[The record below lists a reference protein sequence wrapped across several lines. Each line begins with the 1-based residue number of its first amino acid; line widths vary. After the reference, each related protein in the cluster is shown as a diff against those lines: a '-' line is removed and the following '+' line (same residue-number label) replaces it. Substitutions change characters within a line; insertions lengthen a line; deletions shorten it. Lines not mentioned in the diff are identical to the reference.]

1 MGRLDCADRIFHNN
15 SITPHTYATMS
26 EILSTDDKE
35 NKTIGIMKETED
47 DGYVL
52 VGQLNADGTYD
63 DYVKKY
69 IRYAGT
75 NEGLR
80 SRARNQKAVI
90 DGGMLK
96 NDGTAFIFAKTSEF
110 NRTMEKMKDVPENIM
125 DILMSSTRDTVMG
138 ALAAKQVTSVF
149 EERVNRMDILMG
161 GTREA
166 SMGVLETEQ
175 HEKIVNMISPK

>member
-1 MGRLDCADRIFHNN
+1 
-15 SITPHTYATMS
+15 MS

-35 NKTIGIMKETED
+35 NKTISLMKEMEE

-52 VGQLNADGTYD
+52 VGQLNANGTYD

-90 DGGMLK
+90 D
-96 NDGTAFIFAKTSEF
+96 
-110 NRTMEKMKDVPENIM
+110 
-125 DILMSSTRDTVMG
+125 
-138 ALAAKQVTSVF
+138 
-149 EERVNRMDILMG
+149 
-161 GTREA
+161 
-166 SMGVLETEQ
+166 
-175 HEKIVNMISPK
+175 